1 MQGQSHSFQPHGIIR
16 RTRVVGSLNG
26 LIDDSVANA
35 QSVEVKSHSRNRSV
49 ADQFVVLVEVLVE
62 SRTVVSENV
71 RSVKESINAYEDLPK
86 LTLRSSQWPG

>member
-35 QSVEVKSHSRNRSV
+35 QSVEVESHSGDRSV

-62 SRTVVSENV
+62 SWTIVSVSLKSV
-71 RSVKESINAYEDLPK
+71 RITITQRQRRPE
-86 LTLRSSQWPG
+86 LTLRSSQWPS

>member
-35 QSVEVKSHSRNRSV
+35 QSVEVESHSGDRSV

-62 SRTVVSENV
+62 SWTIVSVSLKSV
-71 RSVKESINAYEDLPK
+71 RITITQRQRRSE